1 MQILK
6 QKGIDIKAHIA
17 AIGGIEDEKFDPVSI
32 TDENIAGKEFPVIN
46 DAAGEKMKAEIEKA
60 RLDAD
65 SVGGIIECAV
75 TGVKAGFGEPMFEG
89 IENRQGLFVGGA
101 ARKRK

>member
-1 MQILK
+1 
-6 QKGIDIKAHIA
+6 
-17 AIGGIEDEKFDPVSI
+17 
-32 TDENIAGKEFPVIN
+32 
-46 DAAGEKMKAEIEKA
+46 MKAEIEKA

-89 IENRQGLFVGGA
+89 IENRLA
-101 ARKRK
+101 AAVFGIPAVKGIEFGRGFSSALLRGSEITMNLLYRTVQCEPKLIITAEFSAV